1 MKKQPY
7 EEMRAMKLDFYK
19 KIDEGAIDIRSA
31 SKLMRK
37 IVGLNQHEYA
47 EKILKISPRVLID
60 FERGVGNPTL
70 KTLQRIASPFGL
82 EVGFVKKKRQKE

>member
-1 MKKQPY
+1 MKKRPLEQT
-7 EEMRAMKLDFYK
+7 RAMKLDFYK
-19 KIDEGAIDIRSA
+19 QIEEGTIDIRSA

-37 IVGLNQHEYA
+37 IAGLNQHEYA

-60 FERGVGNPTL
+60 FERGIGNPTL

-82 EVGFVKKKRQKE
+82 EVGFIRKRR